1 MLRLLGVVLL
11 TSLLGSGGVAAGLVT
26 GVPSIVQVVFV
37 GCLGLFVVALATGA
51 LNTGGA
57 DSTDIGRS
65 RDPASESSSS
75 ATDASGEE
83 LRDLHLEGAQQIPLA
98 GSASD

>member
-1 MLRLLGVVLL
+1 MLRLLAVVLL

-26 GVPSIVQVVFV
+26 DVPSIVQIVFV

-51 LNTGGA
+51 LNTGG
-57 DSTDIGRS
+57 TDLGQS
-65 RDPASESSSS
+65 RDPASENSSI
-75 ATDASGEE
+75 AIDASCAD
-83 LRDLHLEGAQQIPLA
+83 LRDPHLEGAQQVPLA